1 MNEELL
7 YFIWQF
13 RLYSPDLKTTEGE
26 DLIVLNPGMRNPY
39 SGPDFTNCNMKIG
52 TTQWVGNVEIHSKSS
67 DWNKHN
73 HHLDKSYDNIILHV
87 VYEHDVDIKEHIF
100 NHTPTLVLKGKLSN
114 GILDRFNEFQKKNS
128 FIPCEREISR
138 VPQYV
143 IDSFESRLL
152 IERLELKSNEIK
164 LDLEETQSD
173 WEEVFYRTLMRAFG
187 FKANKEAMNQL
198 SRRVPLKVLWK
209 HKHNELEFNAL
220 LFGTSGLLESGHDE
234 FSMDILNTFKGLSK
248 KYRIEPLSNSLWKRG
263 GVRPANFPELRLAQ
277 LIAILRN
284 SPNQLFGHLIKK
296 FSLAEMIEMFDHGIN
311 KYWNEHYSFGKVVSK
326 NTHKKFS
333 KHSTENVVINAI
345 IPLSFLYFKS
355 IGQIDKSEQVI
366 DIFYSLKPES
376 NGLIKKWKDLNVPVK
391 SAGSSQALIHLK
403 NNYCS
408 YKKCLLCSIG
418 GYLIKNDR

>member
-39 SGPDFTNCNMKIG
+39 SGPDFTNCNIKIG

-100 NHTPTLVLKGKLSN
+100 NHTPTLVFKGKLSN

-152 IERLELKSNEIK
+152 IERLEIKSNEIK

-173 WEEVFYRTLMRAFG
+173 WEEVFYRTLMRSFG

-220 LFGTSGLLESGHDE
+220 LFGSSGLLESGHDD
-234 FSMDILNTFKGLSK
+234 FSIDILNTFKGLSK

-284 SPNQLFGHLIKK
+284 SPNQLFGHLIKN
-296 FSLAEMIEMFDHGIN
+296 FSLAEMIEMFDHGAN
-311 KYWNEHYSFGKVVSK
+311 EYWNEHYSFGKVVSK
-326 NTHKKFS
+326 NPHKNFS

-345 IPLSFLYFKS
+345 IPLSFLYFRS
-355 IGQIDKSEQVI
+355 IGQIYKSEQVI

-376 NGLIKKWKDLNVPVK
+376 NGLIKKWKELNVPVK